1 MNYKFLLILILLLSS
16 CTSKVQV
23 KNKQDIIIK
32 PFSVEGFTLI
42 YQDKLFDN
50 KTISKKL
57 DNRSL
62 LIYQKN
68 LKKNKNVKIINL
80 LNGKSLIAKTSDK
93 ANYPKFYNSV
103 ISKRIANDLE
113 INILEPYIRLI
124 EVNDKSTFVANE
136 AKTFEAEKEV
146 ANKAP
151 VEEIEIKNIGI
162 NDSKKIIKKNKIVDF
177 KYIIKI
183 GDFYY
188 KNTALILQKR
198 LYNELNI
205 KDSKINKISKTK
217 YRLFMGPYSN
227 IDDLKIAHNK
237 ILNIDF
243 ETIELI
249 KQ

>member
-146 ANKAP
+146 ANKTP
-151 VEEIEIKNIGI
+151 VEEMK
-162 NDSKKIIKKNKIVDF
+162 
-177 KYIIKI
+177 
-183 GDFYY
+183 
-188 KNTALILQKR
+188 
-198 LYNELNI
+198 
-205 KDSKINKISKTK
+205 SKI
-217 YRLFMGPYSN
+217 
-227 IDDLKIAHNK
+227 
-237 ILNIDF
+237 
-243 ETIELI
+243 
-249 KQ
+249 

>member
-1 MNYKFLLILILLLSS
+1 MNYKILLILILLLSS

-23 KNKQDIIIK
+23 KNKQDIIFK
-32 PFSVEGFTLI
+32 PFSIEGFTLI

-80 LNGKSLIAKTSDK
+80 LNGKSLIAKTSDQ

-124 EVNDKSTFVANE
+124 EINDKSTFVANE
-136 AKTFEAEKEV
+136 AKTYEAEKEV

-151 VEEIEIKNIGI
+151 VEEIEIKNIGT
-162 NDSKKIIKKNKIVDF
+162 NDSKKIIKKNKITDF

-183 GDFYY
+183 ADFYY
-188 KNTALILQKR
+188 KNTASILQKR